1 MYMLVLEQTTIST
14 LQHPAKVWE
23 EFVDGVCSI
32 LKRTQL
38 EIFLH
43 HINSLHQ
50 SMNFTMEKESNG
62 ELAFL
67 DTFI

>member
-1 MYMLVLEQTTIST
+1 MLALEQISIST
-14 LQHPAKVWE
+14 LLHPPKVWE
-23 EFVDGVCSI
+23 EFIDGVYAI